1 MLPEVSDARGAERQ
15 SRILQDLII
24 FCYQTERSAIRETQ
38 PVSKNR
44 DTEERKERLTKSKKD
59 KPSYWVS
66 NAIGFVC
73 LD

>member
-44 DTEERKERLTKSKKD
+44 DTEERKERLTR
-59 KPSYWVS
+59 W
-66 NAIGFVC
+66 
-73 LD
+73 